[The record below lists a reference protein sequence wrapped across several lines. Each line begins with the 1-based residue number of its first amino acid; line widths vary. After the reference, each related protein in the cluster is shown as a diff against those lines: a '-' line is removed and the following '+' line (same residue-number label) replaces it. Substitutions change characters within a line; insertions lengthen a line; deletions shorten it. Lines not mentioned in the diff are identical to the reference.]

1 MSFEYYN
8 EDAYLSFQDGVN
20 NQDDEVL
27 FSDLQN
33 DSTNR
38 NVNGVQNDAFEPSE
52 IDVSRNGTVKYQPT
66 TLPPSSNVS
75 LGS

>member
-66 TLPPSSNVS
+66 TLPPSYNVS